1 MISALTTLG
10 PEGDR
15 GRLPDIIAS
24 MAPKAQLIVRNLD
37 PDIVAALRTRAARS
51 GRSMEAE
58 HREVLRSAL
67 GPARRT
73 SLREWTLRMPDAGSD
88 RHFITARTRGRRVR
102 PGAI

>member
-37 PDIVAALRTRAARS
+37 PAIVAALRTRAARS

-58 HREVLRSAL
+58 HREILRSAL
-67 GPARRT
+67 RPSRKT
-73 SLREWTLRMPDAGSD
+73 SLKEWLLRMPDVGTD
-88 RHFITARTRGRRVR
+88 RDFVRARSRGRRVR
-102 PGAI
+102 L